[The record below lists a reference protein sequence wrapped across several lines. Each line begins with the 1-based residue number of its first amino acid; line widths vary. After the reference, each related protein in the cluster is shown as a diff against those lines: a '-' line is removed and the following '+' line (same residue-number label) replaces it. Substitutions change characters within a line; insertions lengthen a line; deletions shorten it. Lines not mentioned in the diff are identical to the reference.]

1 MNFEHPLIFDVN
13 NNVLLYISEK
23 LSERLLY
30 GITELKGNNVHILL
44 PELFREQHSLEMKKK
59 TRYPVFNKYF
69 YLKCFIVFVLY
80 NTDQPW

>member
-1 MNFEHPLIFDVN
+1 MKKETIEILIEIAYTVINIVN
-13 NNVLLYISEK
+13 LCLL
-23 LSERLLY
+23 
-30 GITELKGNNVHILL
+30 
-44 PELFREQHSLEMKKK
+44 FQHSLEMKKK